1 MLPFYARVYGL
12 VSTLS
17 IKLAQDDLHV
27 VNDLDIP
34 TDDPE
39 FLKSLMEQRKW
50 GPSMLLVDTED
61 IIPENLALSTDR
73 LSYVNVMPAYGL
85 NVYSMLK
92 HDTLIM
98 TERAVRYVEDKL
110 LYQIHRVDARE
121 MAKKFRLD
129 M

>member
-1 MLPFYARVYGL
+1 M
-12 VSTLS
+12 STLS

-110 LYQIHRVDARE
+110 LYQIHRIDGRE
-121 MAKKFRLD
+121 MQNKFRLD